1 MKPVRFLEEALEEF
15 LDQVRYYEDRQKGLG
30 ERFRLSVQAA
40 TTLAANHPK
49 LLAASKVMFDNSL
62 RA

>member
-1 MKPVRFLEEALEEF
+1 MKPVRFVEEALEEF
-15 LDQVRYYEDRQKGLG
+15 LDQVRYYKDRQKGLG
-30 ERFRLSVQAA
+30 ERLRLSVQAA